1 MLIMK
6 APIELKTAGFA
17 IGRGDGFGERI
28 RGNYAMMGAHISEQS
43 LTHMLH
49 TPPQILLAEGGGDS
63 ITGIQNNVYSFTE
76 LQQTLISNV
85 ANRILISSDVNLSY
99 QDRVY
104 ISNVLHQ
111 LGIRDDRR
119 FMEEA
124 RTFLEET
131 KMSSRL
137 TDVYLENL
145 PQIKQLINSW
155 QEIRQE
161 AEEEDEEPQRA
172 ADTNYLFMN
181 IMKRLQTG
189 AIYQTVQNMSRNN
202 AGDSLSFE
210 EINISEQ
217 SYTARQLLL
226 NRFREIAM
234 GESVPMIY
242 RTENSYEE
250 EVLEGGEVS
259 EPVIRERINSAVF
272 LEVLRSFDHTMALR
286 SEKAEKRWMEL
297 RNSFYR
303 TADNSLSRILIEAKE
318 GRTPMRLRENSL
330 TLLDRTVTQENSVS
344 EEIRTDTERLSAELT
359 RERSSSYHTDGSS
372 ITNIVT
378 EAGEYRVPLQYRD
391 LSLTVLNQAE
401 REELNV
407 LEEIVMNTDRL
418 STELMNERNSFVEI
432 LREELYREGYESDT
446 YSLEELERIREEQ
459 RDHSF
464 YSAQRGFLEN
474 NREESIE
481 NRLER
486 VNEQN
491 SEKLERYREI
501 RRILLEKEER
511 TNRTS
516 DRERTIRESLMSLTD
531 REHLLELLS
540 EEEEETPTAV
550 DRKLQK
556 IYEILPRD
564 TVEILKQIEDAGR
577 GEKGVQAIRE
587 PAMLHADLER
597 GAGEQAA
604 AAERAEEQERLRYTE
619 GEDIEEAADRIYRE
633 RSREILDR
641 VLRSS
646 GTETVQERIREYLP
660 GEVTEILRQRERE
673 AGQQP
678 ESIPGRT
685 EDRLQRTAG
694 EAARRGEDYR
704 EQELVWHGEEEV
716 IEEVADRVY
725 RERSREILTQLL
737 MDSRANT
744 VLNSYHELITSEF
757 REREERLEERERIMR
772 AVENPAETVYLLNAI
787 AERMPEAPEERIQL
801 RSFTD
806 RRSVVNVIHRI
817 EEQMTEDDVREI
829 LEEYRRNESV
839 KQKVTHEAAT
849 VTEIR
854 TKEPARV
861 IENAARPMDR
871 VQQEE
876 IEELVERR
884 VRRQLGMISNE
895 VYTRLEKRLRSEKA
909 RRGI

>member
-145 PQIKQLINSW
+145 PQITQLINSW

-217 SYTARQLLL
+217 SYTERQLLL

-259 EPVIRERINSAVF
+259 EPVIRERINSAVL

-286 SEKAEKRWMEL
+286 SEKEVKRWMEL

-303 TADNSLSRILIEAKE
+303 TADNSLSRILIEARE
-318 GRTPMRLRENSL
+318 GRTPIQLR
-330 TLLDRTVTQENSVS
+330 
-344 EEIRTDTERLSAELT
+344 
-359 RERSSSYHTDGSS
+359 DG
-372 ITNIVT
+372 
-378 EAGEYRVPLQYRD
+378 
-391 LSLTVLNQAE
+391 SLTVVNRAE
-401 REELNV
+401 RQELNV

-464 YSAQRGFLEN
+464 YSAQREFLEN

-787 AERMPEAPEERIQL
+787 AERMPEAPEER
-801 RSFTD
+801 
-806 RRSVVNVIHRI
+806 NVIHRI
-817 EEQMTEDDVREI
+817 EEQMTEEDVREL